1 MNVKKIC
8 QGRKSQTMMEKMI
21 GGGKTAASS
30 THSTESGV
38 VVFTASTW
46 PLSVSANAMRKT

>member
-1 MNVKKIC
+1 MNVKKNC